1 LYGNS
6 AKKIFL
12 KNRKILYIFH
22 KKGLKIENFE
32 NFGKVKNK
40 EKIDILAFFRNFLFF
55 WKMRKKSKS
64 AKTAIFALFAFFEK

>member
-1 LYGNS
+1 METVQ
-6 AKKIFL
+6 KKIFL

-40 EKIDILAFFRNFLFF
+40 EKIDILAFFRNF
-55 WKMRKKSKS
+55 
-64 AKTAIFALFAFFEK
+64 